1 MTFNDIFKSS
11 FLEDVSAFQPLDMI
25 IALALSLVLGLF
37 IFMVYKRTF
46 NGVMYSQVFGLSLIA
61 MCMITTLV
69 ILAISS
75 NVVLSLGMVGALS
88 IVRFRTAVKDPMD
101 IVYLFWSIASG
112 IVLGAGMLPLA
123 MLGTAFVG
131 IVLIALGVKKVKDS
145 PYILIV
151 ECDDERAEE
160 AAAAKV
166 REAVKKYTVKSKTVS
181 KSGIEMTM
189 EVRLPEMSTE
199 FVNAVTKI
207 DGVKNAALVS
217 YNGEYLS

>member
-1 MTFNDIFKSS
+1 
-11 FLEDVSAFQPLDMI
+11 
-25 IALALSLVLGLF
+25 
-37 IFMVYKRTF
+37 
-46 NGVMYSQVFGLSLIA
+46 
-61 MCMITTLV
+61 MITTLV

-123 MLGTAFVG
+123 VLGTAFVG

-166 REAVKKYTVKSKTVS
+166 REVVKKYTVKSKTVS

-217 YNGEYLS
+217 YNGGYLS

>member
-123 MLGTAFVG
+123 VLGTAFVG
-131 IVLIALGVKKVKDS
+131 IVLIALGVKKVTDS

-166 REAVKKYTVKSKTVS
+166 REVVKKYTVKSKTVS

>member
-1 MTFNDIFKSS
+1 
-11 FLEDVSAFQPLDMI
+11 
-25 IALALSLVLGLF
+25 
-37 IFMVYKRTF
+37 
-46 NGVMYSQVFGLSLIA
+46 
-61 MCMITTLV
+61 
-69 ILAISS
+69 
-75 NVVLSLGMVGALS
+75 MVGALS

-123 MLGTAFVG
+123 VLGTAFVG

-166 REAVKKYTVKSKTVS
+166 REVVKKYTVKSKTVS

>member
-1 MTFNDIFKSS
+1 M
-11 FLEDVSAFQPLDMI
+11 
-25 IALALSLVLGLF
+25 LGLF

-123 MLGTAFVG
+123 VLGTAFVG

-160 AAAAKV
+160 AA
-166 REAVKKYTVKSKTVS
+166 RR
-181 KSGIEMTM
+181 KSGK
-189 EVRLPEMSTE
+189 RLKSIRLNRKRCPK
-199 FVNAVTKI
+199 VA
-207 DGVKNAALVS
+207 
-217 YNGEYLS
+217 